1 MIFKNILAGRC
12 NAFSLECVDNLLRPE
27 SLLAVGEDTFD
38 GLRQFDLALHIPDL
52 AGTNLSA
59 FCIVVVGSSVDIQRL
74 AECVDREMAVS
85 VKRVYGRK
93 LFGQCCLRGAGRE
106 GQNPVDGLLVLQRLR
121 DEVEVARR
129 VFRWRTEA
137 FAYLDGVLPVVVGA
151 LGYAESGKG
160 FPYWTDGRRNA
171 VQ

>member
-59 FCIVVVGSSVDIQRL
+59 FCIVVVGSSVDIQRF
-74 AECVDREMAVS
+74 AEEMD
-85 VKRVYGRK
+85 RK
-93 LFGQCCLRGAGRE
+93 LAVNVKLVNDCKSFG
-106 GQNPVDGLLVLQRLR
+106 
-121 DEVEVARR
+121 
-129 VFRWRTEA
+129 
-137 FAYLDGVLPVVVGA
+137 
-151 LGYAESGKG
+151 
-160 FPYWTDGRRNA
+160 
-171 VQ
+171 